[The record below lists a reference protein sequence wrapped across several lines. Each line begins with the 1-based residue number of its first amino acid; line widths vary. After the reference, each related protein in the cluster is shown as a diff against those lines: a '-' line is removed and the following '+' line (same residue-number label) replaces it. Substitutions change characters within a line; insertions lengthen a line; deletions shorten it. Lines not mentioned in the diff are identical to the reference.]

1 MSKYPESKKYL
12 DRLHEG
18 NFVPKEKK
26 ELVVDLKKS
35 KGPYLVSVD
44 DNPKVI
50 FDSASQI
57 ASLSDGYSADA
68 FYRALDDGEFDESL
82 FDADYVDESSIEEY
96 KNFLIGQTKADKL
109 KYISFT
115 RGGAEANE
123 KALNLARKLN
133 KHGPRKIIAF
143 EGSFHGRTTLC
154 MHSTYNPAKRKGF
167 EIDGYETLF
176 AKFPEWKTPNLEN
189 SDSSEELK
197 QEEDRSLEQVEN
209 FILENPNN
217 ICSVIIEPMLCE
229 GGDRY
234 ASKRF
239 FKKLRLL
246 TKEYSIPLIFD
257 EVQTGFGLGGDFFWH
272 THFDLESPPDFV
284 TVAKRAQTGVVLS
297 CVADSEPAQPHMI
310 NVQRGFIQAKLISQ
324 TDSRPIENLAAKY
337 LENLQ
342 EEFSDQVFY
351 PRHRGYAF
359 AFDMPDTKS
368 AMDLLAKRFELG
380 FMAYIAGEKTLR
392 FRLNMSTSEKEIKKL
407 FEGLKAGLKNQPVV
421 ALDPALKAD
430 SCLRNDVRVVRLD
443 KNNWQ
448 QYRDRIESIENKAYE
463 SGRRDSIEYLFDLA
477 TCENGLGLGLLDDK
491 ENLVGYAF
499 GCPLEKINQI
509 SPQLDG
515 PRQDNNLN
523 KQNTFYAADLTLDE
537 NSRGRGLGKYLKQE
551 FIKFVKENKSQNFEF
566 VTGRNK
572 VGEADSMIRLNSDLG
587 AYDVA
592 VYDKQ
597 YGQND
602 NPDSKALYYRI
613 ALRRDEKY
621 GDFVNPVGTKL
632 TLSNWTTPFIVKYF
646 EKLRDICPEF
656 LNHAYTTSGEDE
668 LVDKSLRSL
677 KFHNSKAKFVLGL
690 KNQFF
695 GQITAAARSLTTGLE
710 DDGHKWFDWPLL
722 NNIGELEDN
731 ISKLNSKQIFGVYL
745 DLENQKLDFESLKLA
760 REVCDKHGLALV
772 FKGDYLEFLEKY
784 KQNSQAVKPDL
795 FLWWTGGQLGHIFV
809 NDKYY
814 VEKPLTLIST
824 WDGDEISMVRNYER
838 IKAYIK

>member
-1 MSKYPESKKYL
+1 MGGQVSLNAAKQRPDLFEKVILLCSSGYMKGVHPSLKFGSYVPYFYL
-12 DRLHEG
+12 CIKHWLASQGILKNLNNVVHDRSLIDQEMMDGYMEPFLDDKIFRALNRMIRDHEG
-18 NFVPKEKK
+18 
-26 ELVVDLKKS
+26 DL
-35 KGPYLVSVD
+35 
-44 DNPKVI
+44 
-50 FDSASQI
+50 
-57 ASLSDGYSADA
+57 
-68 FYRALDDGEFDESL
+68 
-82 FDADYVDESSIEEY
+82 
-96 KNFLIGQTKADKL
+96 
-109 KYISFT
+109 
-115 RGGAEANE
+115 
-123 KALNLARKLN
+123 
-133 KHGPRKIIAF
+133 
-143 EGSFHGRTTLC
+143 
-154 MHSTYNPAKRKGF
+154 
-167 EIDGYETLF
+167 
-176 AKFPEWKTPNLEN
+176 
-189 SDSSEELK
+189 SSEELK

-342 EEFSDQVFY
+342 EEFSNQVFY

-499 GCPLEKINQI
+499 GCP
-509 SPQLDG
+509 
-515 PRQDNNLN
+515 
-523 KQNTFYAADLTLDE
+523 
-537 NSRGRGLGKYLKQE
+537 
-551 FIKFVKENKSQNFEF
+551 
-566 VTGRNK
+566 
-572 VGEADSMIRLNSDLG
+572 
-587 AYDVA
+587 
-592 VYDKQ
+592 
-597 YGQND
+597 
-602 NPDSKALYYRI
+602 
-613 ALRRDEKY
+613 
-621 GDFVNPVGTKL
+621 
-632 TLSNWTTPFIVKYF
+632 
-646 EKLRDICPEF
+646 
-656 LNHAYTTSGEDE
+656 
-668 LVDKSLRSL
+668 
-677 KFHNSKAKFVLGL
+677 
-690 KNQFF
+690 
-695 GQITAAARSLTTGLE
+695 
-710 DDGHKWFDWPLL
+710 
-722 NNIGELEDN
+722 
-731 ISKLNSKQIFGVYL
+731 
-745 DLENQKLDFESLKLA
+745 
-760 REVCDKHGLALV
+760 
-772 FKGDYLEFLEKY
+772 
-784 KQNSQAVKPDL
+784 
-795 FLWWTGGQLGHIFV
+795 
-809 NDKYY
+809 
-814 VEKPLTLIST
+814 
-824 WDGDEISMVRNYER
+824 
-838 IKAYIK
+838 